1 MKVGF
6 RTDASLQIGSGHV
19 YRCLTLADALAA
31 KGATCVFFCRP
42 HDGNLMD
49 FIDVRGHSVIALG
62 KPSQAKAEAD
72 NHVTWLGTTWETDA
86 KETVDAVAGIKP
98 DWLVVDHYALD
109 ARWEHMLRPAC
120 SRLMV
125 IDDLADVPHECDLLV
140 NQNLGRALEDYAG
153 LIPVGA
159 TALLGPDYALL
170 RPEFATLRPESLAKR
185 AADPVLR
192 RILVTLGG
200 VDKDDATTRVLDAL
214 NGSALS
220 DDVTV
225 TIVMGPHAPWLNRV
239 RDRAASMRLPAEVRI
254 GVRDM
259 ARLMA
264 ESDLSI
270 GAGGSTTWERC
281 ALGLPSVTVVIAE
294 NQRSI
299 AKALEKA
306 GGTISSY
313 NSADCGREIRALLAR
328 DELNEA
334 LVQMSRSAARITD
347 GNGAAR
353 VVERMEVSNA

>member
-1 MKVGF
+1 MRVGF

-42 HDGNLMD
+42 HDGNLMG
-49 FIDVRGHSVIALG
+49 FIAARGHSVIALG
-62 KPSQAKAEAD
+62 EPDETKAGTD
-72 NHVTWLGTTWETDA
+72 KQDTWLGTGWETDA
-86 KETVDAVAGIKP
+86 QQTVDAMAGIKP

-109 ARWEHMLRPAC
+109 ARWEQMLRPAC
-120 SRLMV
+120 ARLMV
-125 IDDLADVPHECDLLV
+125 IDDLADRPHECDLLLD
-140 NQNLGRALEDYAG
+140 QNLGRVPEDYAG
-153 LIPVGA
+153 LIPAGA
-159 TALLGPDYALL
+159 VALLGPDYALL
-170 RPEFATLRPESLAKR
+170 RPEFAALRPESLAR
-185 AADPVLR
+185 RADPVLR
-192 RILVTLGG
+192 RVLVTLGG
-200 VDKDDATTRVLDAL
+200 VDKDDVTTRVLDAL
-214 NGSALS
+214 DGAALP

-225 TIVMGPHAPWLNRV
+225 TVVMGPHAPWLTRV
-239 RDRAASMRLPAEVRI
+239 RDRAAAMRLPTEVRV

-264 ESDLSI
+264 DSDLSI

-281 ALGLPSVTVVIAE
+281 ALGLPSVTVVLAE

-299 AKALEKA
+299 AETLEQA

-313 NSADCGREIRALLAR
+313 NRADCGREIRALLAR
-328 DELNEA
+328 DDLTKG

-353 VVERMEVSNA
+353 VVERMGVSNA

>member
-1 MKVGF
+1 MRVGF

-49 FIDVRGHSVIALG
+49 FIAVHGHSVIALG
-62 KPSQAKAEAD
+62 KPNETKAGT
-72 NHVTWLGTTWETDA
+72 NKQVTWLGTNWETDA
-86 KETVDAVAGIKP
+86 KETIDAIAGIKP

-120 SRLMV
+120 SNLMV
-125 IDDLADVPHECDLLV
+125 IDDLADTPHECDLLV
-140 NQNLGRALEDYAG
+140 NQNLGRTPEDYAG

-170 RPEFATLRPESLAKR
+170 RPEFATLRPASLER
-185 AADPVLR
+185 RADPVLR
-192 RILVTLGG
+192 RVLVTLGG

-225 TIVMGPHAPWLNRV
+225 TIVMGLHAPWLNRV
-239 RDRAASMRLPAEVRI
+239 RNRAAAMRLPTEVRI

-259 ARLMA
+259 AGLMA
-264 ESDLSI
+264 ESDFSI

-281 ALGLPSVTVVIAE
+281 ALGLPSVTVVLAE

-299 AKALEKA
+299 ANALEKA

-313 NSADCGREIRALLAR
+313 NSADCGSEIHTFLAQ
-328 DELNEA
+328 DELTKA

-347 GNGAAR
+347 GNGTAR